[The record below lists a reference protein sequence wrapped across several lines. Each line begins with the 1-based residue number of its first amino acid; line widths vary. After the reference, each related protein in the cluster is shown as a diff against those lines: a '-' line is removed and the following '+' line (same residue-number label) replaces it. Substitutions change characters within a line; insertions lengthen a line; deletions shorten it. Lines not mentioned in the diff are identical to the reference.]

1 MFVKVAYDGGS
12 PLIKVTYSENDIY
25 INANYQDTFVNIDY
39 GSNESQSIK
48 VTYDIYSPIIN
59 VGYENRVTY
68 IKTNYDETYISLNY
82 NVPSGGGIG
91 TVTSVALQM
100 PSAFNVTG
108 SPITDSGTF
117 VVSGDGNSSQYI
129 DGTGSLQ
136 NFPTTLDSQDVII
149 EVRNNSGSTIP
160 IGTVVYIN
168 GAVGNK
174 PTIAKAIATTDG
186 TSAQTL
192 GLTMTAI
199 DNNTQGFVV
208 IIGRCEN
215 IDTSAFAEG
224 TQLYLSGTVAGGY
237 TSTKP
242 YAPIHLVYVGIVTRS
257 HPTLGVIEVK
267 VQNGYEM
274 DELHDVA
281 AQSPNNG
288 DVLQY
293 VTSTGLWTKTSSI
306 DFGSW

>member
-1 MFVKVAYDGGS
+1 MYVKVKYEGES
-12 PLIKVTYSENDIY
+12 PLIKVTYSDNDIF
-25 INANYQDTFVNIDY
+25 INANYQDTFVSIDY
-39 GSNESQSIK
+39 GQDQSQLIK
-48 VTYDIYSPIIN
+48 VSYNVYSPYIK
-59 VGYENRVTY
+59 VGYENRITY

-82 NVPSGGGIG
+82 NIPGGGGVG

-100 PSAFNVTG
+100 PSAFSVSG

-168 GAVGNK
+168 GANGNK
-174 PTIAKAIATTDG
+174 PTIAKALATTDG

-192 GLTMTAI
+192 GLTRTAI
-199 DNNTQGFVV
+199 SNNTQGYVV
-208 IIGRCEN
+208 IIGRCTN
-215 IDTSAFAEG
+215 LDTSAFAEG

-242 YAPIHLVYVGIVTRS
+242 YAPIHLVYIGIVTRS
-257 HPTLGVIEVK
+257 HPTLGTIEVK

-274 DELHDVA
+274 DELHDVVA
-281 AQSPNNG
+281 KDAIDGQ
-288 DVLQY
+288 VLQF
-293 VTSTGLWTKTSSI
+293 VGSTGLWTKTSSI

>member
-1 MFVKVAYDGGS
+1 MYVKVKYEGES
-12 PLIKVTYSENDIY
+12 PLIKVTYSDNDIF
-25 INANYQDTFVNIDY
+25 INANYQDTFVSIDY
-39 GSNESQSIK
+39 GQDQSQLIK
-48 VTYDIYSPIIN
+48 VSYDVYSPYIKI
-59 VGYENRVTY
+59 GYENRITY

-82 NVPSGGGIG
+82 NVPSGGVG

-100 PSAFNVTG
+100 PSAFSVSG

-117 VVSGDGNSSQYI
+117 VVSGNGNSSQYI

-149 EVRNNSGSTIP
+149 EVRNTTGSTIP

-168 GAVGNK
+168 GANGNK

-192 GLTMTAI
+192 GLTRTAI
-199 DNNTQGFVV
+199 SNNTQGYVV
-208 IIGRCEN
+208 IIGRCSN
-215 IDTSAFAEG
+215 LDTSAFAEG
-224 TQLYLSGTVAGGY
+224 TQLYLSGTTAGSY

-242 YAPIHLVYVGIVTRS
+242 YAPIHLVYVGIVTRQ
-257 HPTLGVIEVK
+257 HPTLGTIEVK

-274 DELHDVA
+274 DELHDVVA
-281 AQSPNNG
+281 KNAIDGQ
-288 DVLQY
+288 VLQF
-293 VTSTGLWTKTSSI
+293 VASTGLWTKTSSI